1 MPYASIDCLV
11 RISRPFCAEL
21 PYRPV
26 IWVFGVEEGDEAV
39 ERVTVGSLWVCL
51 AWARAD
57 GKRSVVSLR
66 VAPRAASRGSVHKCR
81 SIEAGNSRY
90 NDIVSHVAEV
100 QSRLSVFGSG
110 TCDDLSQQG
119 SHIL

>member
-1 MPYASIDCLV
+1 MPYASVDCLV

-26 IWVFGVEEGDEAV
+26 IWMFGVEEGDEAV

-57 GKRSVVSLR
+57 QKGCVVSLR
-66 VAPRAASRGSVHKCR
+66 VAPRGQSVRKCR
-81 SIEAGNSRY
+81 SIEAGNSRN
-90 NDIVSHVAEV
+90 NDVVSHVAKV